1 MNIKIFFDFHD
12 LFVDAKN
19 AWIKAFEYY
28 CNNSKVAD
36 DYNNKMSKRDIC
48 IKYNLDYNVVET
60 KYRIFLQ
67 PLNDNIEFAKLLGKY
82 YKISVCSLSS
92 KDRLIKD
99 INKFN
104 LASLFTDIY
113 SKNDVIN
120 KKDFFKNI
128 SNNYD
133 WIVYF
138 NHEYNEIIMFENIVY
153 IPINMKGDLE
163 QFKNKSF
170 TEHAKN
176 KLLYNELSKYYMEA
190 IANDTDLESEFIS
203 SVFKKNIGKESG
215 TLLDCCCG
223 VGRHDYILGNKGYK
237 VTGID
242 ISESQIANA
251 KKIHSN
257 PNTRY
262 KVMDVRN
269 INNLKNK
276 FDMAICMW
284 TTYNYLSLD
293 KDFISFIKG
302 VYNHQDKGSI
312 LLLDSK
318 NIPKLKKR
326 RVYKR
331 NTEKKSLK
339 MELIINKFVDNNI
352 QNSQYMYFIK
362 NNDNKQFYYDEEYVR
377 FYTLDEIKKLVDKY
391 YIVKYN
397 YGDFKFSEYDE
408 KTSERFIIV
417 LERK

>member
-1 MNIKIFFDFHD
+1 M
-12 LFVDAKN
+12 
-19 AWIKAFEYY
+19 
-28 CNNSKVAD
+28 
-36 DYNNKMSKRDIC
+36 
-48 IKYNLDYNVVET
+48 
-60 KYRIFLQ
+60 
-67 PLNDNIEFAKLLGKY
+67 
-82 YKISVCSLSS
+82 
-92 KDRLIKD
+92 
-99 INKFN
+99 
-104 LASLFTDIY
+104 
-113 SKNDVIN
+113 
-120 KKDFFKNI
+120 
-128 SNNYD
+128 
-133 WIVYF
+133 YF

-215 TLLDCCCG
+215 TLIDCCCG

-331 NTEKKSLK
+331 NSEKKSLK

>member
-1 MNIKIFFDFHD
+1 
-12 LFVDAKN
+12 
-19 AWIKAFEYY
+19 
-28 CNNSKVAD
+28 
-36 DYNNKMSKRDIC
+36 
-48 IKYNLDYNVVET
+48 
-60 KYRIFLQ
+60 
-67 PLNDNIEFAKLLGKY
+67 
-82 YKISVCSLSS
+82 
-92 KDRLIKD
+92 
-99 INKFN
+99 
-104 LASLFTDIY
+104 
-113 SKNDVIN
+113 
-120 KKDFFKNI
+120 
-128 SNNYD
+128 
-133 WIVYF
+133 
-138 NHEYNEIIMFENIVY
+138 
-153 IPINMKGDLE
+153 
-163 QFKNKSF
+163 
-170 TEHAKN
+170 
-176 KLLYNELSKYYMEA
+176 
-190 IANDTDLESEFIS
+190 
-203 SVFKKNIGKESG
+203 
-215 TLLDCCCG
+215 
-223 VGRHDYILGNKGYK
+223 
-237 VTGID
+237 
-242 ISESQIANA
+242 
-251 KKIHSN
+251 
-257 PNTRY
+257 
-262 KVMDVRN
+262 MDVRN